1 MGIAV
6 AVAVGVGIEV
16 SVGTGVLVGEGVTVE
31 TSAGKLQA
39 VNAKIVKII
48 NQNLLLMFC
57 SGVGDYY
64 ILLRRYNLRM
74 PIRLLSPEV
83 ASQIAAGEV
92 VERPA
97 SVVKELLENS
107 LDAGAHA
114 ISITI
119 EEAGKKLIEVADDGV
134 GISPD
139 ELELAV
145 ARHAT
150 SKLARSDE
158 LFSISTLGFRGEAL
172 ASIASVSRMTVTSRV
187 RNEQEGVR
195 LRVEGG
201 QMGTLNRVGTPVGT
215 TVRVEDLF
223 YNVPA
228 RLKFLKSDTT
238 ERRAID
244 VLVTRYALAY
254 ADRRFKLS
262 DGRNVALQTAGDGDR
277 RAILAALYGVDVAR
291 QMLEIQSEEEG
302 FQLTGFISPTSLTR
316 SNRREITFFINGR
329 WVQDVSLSTALLQ
342 AYHTLLMV
350 GRYPMTALFL
360 EIPPQEVDVNVHPA
374 KAEVRFRNPDK
385 VFSFVQRSARRA
397 LLAYS
402 PVPNVAP
409 SLWGISR
416 TVPGEQPRHTGLDWK
431 IGHDEELFR
440 SSNAESPVPSESV
453 EAEQTHSQLHVPESP
468 SPVSIQTTHPTIP
481 LLRLVG
487 QIGASYLVA
496 EGPDGLYLIDQH
508 AAHER
513 VLFEKLMAQ
522 HALKNIPS
530 QALLT
535 PVAVTLPPHAA
546 NLLLTQI
553 PVLQRF
559 GFDVEEFGPNTFQVR
574 AMPVLFMGSDPSA
587 ALRALVED
595 FEEDESPLQ
604 HEIETKLAAR
614 VCKRMAVKAGQALS
628 NEEQR
633 ALLHDLER
641 CDSPRTCP
649 HGRPTMIHLS
659 VDMLERQFGRRG
671 AR

>member
-1 MGIAV
+1 
-6 AVAVGVGIEV
+6 
-16 SVGTGVLVGEGVTVE
+16 
-31 TSAGKLQA
+31 
-39 VNAKIVKII
+39 
-48 NQNLLLMFC
+48 
-57 SGVGDYY
+57 
-64 ILLRRYNLRM
+64 M
-74 PIRLLSPEV
+74 PIRLLSSEV

-92 VERPA
+92 IERPA

-107 LDAGAHA
+107 LDAGARS
-114 ISITI
+114 ITITI
-119 EEAGKKLIEVADDGV
+119 EEAGKKLVEVADDGS
-134 GISPD
+134 GIPSA

-150 SKLARSDE
+150 SKLIRSDE

-172 ASIASVSRMTVTSRV
+172 ASIGSVSRMTVTSRV
-187 RNEQEGVR
+187 QNEPAGAR

-201 QMGTLNRVGTPVGT
+201 TTGQLTKVGTTVGT

-228 RLKFLKSDTT
+228 RLKFLKSDVT

-254 ADRRFKLS
+254 PDRRFKLS
-262 DGRNVALQTAGDGDR
+262 DGKNTVLQTSGDGDR
-277 RAILAALYGVDVAR
+277 RAILAALYGVDVAK
-291 QMLEIQSEEEG
+291 QMLEIQSQEEG
-302 FQLTGFISPTSLTR
+302 FGLTGFISPTSLTR

-329 WVQDVSLSTALLQ
+329 WVHDVSLSTALLQ

-350 GRYPMTALFL
+350 GRYPLTALFL
-360 EIPPQEVDVNVHPA
+360 EIPPEEVDVNVHPA
-374 KAEVRFRNPDK
+374 KAEVRFRNQDK
-385 VFSFVQRSARRA
+385 VFSFVQRCARKT

-409 SLWGISR
+409 SLWGATR
-416 TVPGEQPRHTGLDWK
+416 TVPAEQPRNTGLDWA
-431 IGHDEELFR
+431 IGHDEDLSRF
-440 SSNAESPVPSESV
+440 SN
-453 EAEQTHSQLHVPESP
+453 PESP
-468 SPVSIQTTHPTIP
+468 LTAQSAQPPTAAQPSMTTSQQGSIP
-481 LLRLVG
+481 LLRLIG
-487 QIGASYLVA
+487 QIGATYLVA
-496 EGPDGLYLIDQH
+496 EGPDGLYLVDQH

-513 VLFEKLMAQ
+513 VLFEKLMTQ

-535 PVAVTLPPHAA
+535 PAVITLPPQSSS
-546 NLLLTQI
+546 LLITQL
-553 PVLQRF
+553 PLLQHF

-574 AMPVLFMGSDPSA
+574 AMPALFMGSDPSV

-595 FEEDESPLQ
+595 FEEDELPLQ
-604 HEIETKLAAR
+604 NEIEAKLAAR

-633 ALLHDLER
+633 ALLHDLEA

>member
-1 MGIAV
+1 
-6 AVAVGVGIEV
+6 
-16 SVGTGVLVGEGVTVE
+16 
-31 TSAGKLQA
+31 
-39 VNAKIVKII
+39 
-48 NQNLLLMFC
+48 
-57 SGVGDYY
+57 
-64 ILLRRYNLRM
+64 M
-74 PIRLLSPEV
+74 PIRLLSSEV

-92 VERPA
+92 IERPA

-107 LDAGAHA
+107 LDAGARS

-119 EEAGKKLIEVADDGV
+119 QDAGKKLIEVVDDGS
-134 GISPD
+134 GIPSA

-172 ASIASVSRMTVTSRV
+172 ASIGSVSRMTITSRV
-187 RNEQEGVR
+187 QNEQEGAR

-201 QMGTLNRVGTPVGT
+201 ITSKPTKVGTTVGT

-223 YNVPA
+223 FNVPA
-228 RLKFLKSDTT
+228 RLKFLKSDVT

-254 ADRRFKLS
+254 PDRRIKLS
-262 DGRNVALQTAGDGDR
+262 DGKNIVLQTSGDGDR
-277 RAILAALYGVDVAR
+277 RAILAALYGVDVAK
-291 QMLEIQSEEEG
+291 QMLEIFSEEEG
-302 FQLTGFISPTSLTR
+302 SSLTGFISPTSLTR

-329 WVQDVSLSTALLQ
+329 WVHDVSLSTALLQ

-350 GRYPMTALFL
+350 GRYPLTALFL
-360 EIPPQEVDVNVHPA
+360 EIPPEEVDVNVHPA
-374 KAEVRFRNPDK
+374 KAEVRFRNQDK
-385 VFSFVQRSARRA
+385 VFSFVQRSARKT

-409 SLWGISR
+409 SLWGTTR
-416 TVPGEQPRHTGLDWK
+416 TVSAEQPRHTGLDWA
-431 IGHDEELFR
+431 IGHDEQLPVSSDQLPASSDR
-440 SSNAESPVPSESV
+440 SSVSSQESSIATNQSEIAS
-453 EAEQTHSQLHVPESP
+453 
-468 SPVSIQTTHPTIP
+468 IP
-481 LLRLVG
+481 LLRLIG
-487 QIGASYLVA
+487 QIGATYLVA
-496 EGPDGLYLIDQH
+496 EGPDGLYLVDQH

-535 PVAVTLPPHAA
+535 PVAVTLPPQSS
-546 NLLLTQI
+546 NLLITQL
-553 PVLQRF
+553 PVLQHF

-574 AMPVLFMGSDPSA
+574 AMPALFMGSDPSV

-604 HEIETKLAAR
+604 NEIEAKLAAR

-633 ALLHDLER
+633 ALLHDLEA